1 MVEGRNTRKLRDKI
15 VICWIMKFGE
25 ESIKCLTTYGERFCA
40 LNVYQLT
47 EKHRIISCKVS
58 ILVAR
63 DTPMVSM
70 EIGWSQLLYKK
81 LKKKKKEKKS
91 SWEVA

>member
-1 MVEGRNTRKLRDKI
+1 
-15 VICWIMKFGE
+15 MKFGE

-70 EIGWSQLLYKK
+70 EIG
-81 LKKKKKEKKS
+81 
-91 SWEVA
+91 